1 MELNARPAA
10 IPKRVKSVL
19 VFFLIAIVGVV
30 VWQAAQR
37 REPEPAYRGKTLSS
51 WLRGYVTSPYLA
63 QECDEAVVQAGTNAF
78 PTLLRLLRAKDAG
91 LRARLIV
98 LLQRQHIIKI
108 ELTPAAAWNAA
119 ASSAFWLLGTN
130 AQTAVPALIQI
141 ADQNISPESQRS
153 AIYSLAGI
161 GPAAGAAVPS
171 LLRWTTNAD
180 PMVRNTAKFSLFAI
194 DPEAAAKAGIT
205 NTWPRFSRCQS
216 DQQIDRR
223 VTEAKARITSSV
235 R

>member
-1 MELNARPAA
+1 MELNARPVAM
-10 IPKRVKSVL
+10 PKRVKNVL

-30 VWQAAQR
+30 VWQVAQR
-37 REPEPAYRGKTLSS
+37 REPEPVYRGKTLSS
-51 WLRGYVTSPYLA
+51 WLRGYVTSPNLA
-63 QECDEAVVQAGTNAF
+63 QECDEAVLQAGTNAF
-78 PTLLRLLRAKDAG
+78 PTLLRRLRAKDAG
-91 LRARLIV
+91 SMAKLIT

-108 ELTPAAAWNAA
+108 EFTPAAAWNAA
-119 ASSAFWLLGTN
+119 AASAFWLLGTN

-141 ADQNISPESQRS
+141 ADQDISPESQRS

-161 GPAAGAAVPS
+161 GPAAKEAVPS

-180 PMVRNTAKFSLFAI
+180 PMVRNTARFSLFVI

-205 NTWPRFSRCQS
+205 NTWPRFSRRQS
-216 DQQIDRR
+216 DEQIDQR
-223 VTEAKARITSSV
+223 VTNAKARITNL